1 MITYK
6 TIVNACKAFA
16 DNHHIIKGFGNGELW
31 QINDHDQD
39 SAFEYPLHYMVD
51 VPSSPGPKSWVYAF
65 RVYFVSRVEAPKDRD
80 GNPIYFEYTSEKSSM
95 IACAQDFL
103 SYWVQDVNYKLTIE
117 QSLGV
122 TTFIDAQQDGV
133 TGCYVD
139 IRFVVPFD
147 YNNCILPMDDVPA
160 PRLLCLPVSLSL
172 DNNVIASIASGD
184 SYNITLKDI
193 DGNPVVW
200 SYNEPLKILTIQLG
214 ACDPVTM
221 TYNGVSITS
230 TDAGGTKTITVL
242 SESLDPVGT
251 ITVDTSGQL
260 TVIIANATI
269 VNQSPGATWTD
280 TVYASGS
287 YILQAQ
293 PWTDSDGSAQ
303 STPYNPDVPIVCTP
317 NSGSGINQ
325 IGYIVNDDFST
336 VANLTNYDLVSTGS
350 VAYNLDG
357 GYLKISGTPAS
368 ISPITTFAKY
378 KHSIA
383 LEKYGVKFRVVVK
396 SETPGANESVVW
408 GIEADIVSG
417 MPPGSVRKELFYW
430 YRNPSAPTITG
441 KIYRAVDNTTGV
453 QFVTTAVAP
462 VIDHEYEILTFL
474 MFNMLMVTIKDVTP
488 GFENEQ
494 GATVSF
500 TYANTTGNL
509 TPRSSRLFIGT
520 GGGEHW
526 YKSFQIVSTDL
537 KGGKHIVIH
546 DSLGDGYCTDHFI
559 QRWLDIHKAN
569 KPDLVIMKSG
579 RQGDWP
585 SSALLRMDEFALL
598 KGTNTTV
605 HLHIGTNQVVTSG
618 PGPAFTSY
626 QQLINGLIALGYT
639 TFVHYYA
646 FPRGGFTSIN
656 TYNASILS
664 TYGALAGHTVVD
676 TNTPFNNGSNSL
688 LPQYAAT
695 DNIHLNAGAG
705 QRKMAELTS
714 PYFV

>member
-6 TIVNACKAFA
+6 SIINACKAFA
-16 DNHHIIKGFGNGELW
+16 DNHHVIKGFGNGELW

-51 VPSSPGPKSWVYAF
+51 VPSSPGANSWVYAF

-80 GNPIYFEYTSEKSSM
+80 GNPIYFEYTSEKSAM

-103 SYWVQDVNYKLTIE
+103 SYWVQDVNYQMTIDK
-117 QSLGV
+117 SLGV

-287 YILQAQ
+287 YILQPQ
-293 PWTDSDGSAQ
+293 PWTDSDGSPQ
-303 STPYNPDVPIVCTP
+303 LTPYNPDVPIVCTP
-317 NSGSGINQ
+317 CVTPPQAIGTIFDVHANELLNLNDFTIVKDGGTAITLDQGYIKITGSPATPIFNPTLDNYIQFNGWTTGLETWTLTMDFIIKSYVAADEGIILGWRNDSTITTARSDWYVHYRRSGSTATGDGYRYFNGTTTLTPNTFNTNPLTAEVTPVVDNHFRMKLERSMTTTGARFTLTITNLTTGASNSGSIDYTYQNTTSQ
-325 IGYIVNDDFST
+325 FDMSSSKFFIGTTGGTHWVTRLKLESNDYKNPNVVLIGDSMTAGYNATLRANHYVELLRAALPSKVFTKSACQGDRCST
-336 VANLTNYDLVSTGS
+336 VS
-350 VAYNLDG
+350 
-357 GYLKISGTPAS
+357 
-368 ISPITTFAKY
+368 AKL
-378 KHSIA
+378 SEIA
-383 LEKYGVKFRVVVK
+383 LIN
-396 SETPGANESVVW
+396 A
-408 GIEADIVSG
+408 
-417 MPPGSVRKELFYW
+417 
-430 YRNPSAPTITG
+430 
-441 KIYRAVDNTTGV
+441 
-453 QFVTTAVAP
+453 TTA
-462 VIDHEYEILTFL
+462 
-474 MFNMLMVTIKDVTP
+474 N
-488 GFENEQ
+488 
-494 GATVSF
+494 
-500 TYANTTGNL
+500 
-509 TPRSSRLFIGT
+509 LFIGT
-520 GGGEHW
+520 N
-526 YKSFQIVSTDL
+526 DAA
-537 KGGKHIVIH
+537 
-546 DSLGDGYCTDHFI
+546 SLGAAAAIANYDAMYADLVSIGITDFVHTTPLPRQGLAAMLTLRNHI
-559 QRWLDIHKAN
+559 IATYTNVVDAYAEADDPGNPGWIKASYTADDIHGN
-569 KPDLVIMKSG
+569 D
-579 RQGDWP
+579 
-585 SSALLRMDEFALL
+585 
-598 KGTNTTV
+598 
-605 HLHIGTNQVVTSG
+605 
-618 PGPAFTSY
+618 AFWSW
-626 QQLINGLIALGYT
+626 
-639 TFVHYYA
+639 YYA
-646 FPRGGFTSIN
+646 Q
-656 TYNASILS
+656 
-664 TYGALAGHTVVD
+664 
-676 TNTPFNNGSNSL
+676 L
-688 LPQYAAT
+688 LPYY
-695 DNIHLNAGAG
+695 
-705 QRKMAELTS
+705 S
-714 PYFV
+714 